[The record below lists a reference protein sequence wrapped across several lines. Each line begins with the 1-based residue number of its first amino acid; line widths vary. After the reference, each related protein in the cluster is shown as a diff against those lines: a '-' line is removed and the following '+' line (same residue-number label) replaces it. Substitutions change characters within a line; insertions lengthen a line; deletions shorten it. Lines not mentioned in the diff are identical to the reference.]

1 MQNGSTQAVSDMFAT
16 ADDHRVTTAAIRFTL
31 ATCDLGWALVAATRS
46 GICAMMLGDDALA
59 LETAARMSFP
69 HAYRTDDAPD
79 LIVWMTQVQDYIVTP
94 RHKLELPLHVQ
105 GTAFQQRVWA
115 TLQAIPAGSTIS
127 YAELAARLGNPRAV
141 RAVARACATNAIA
154 IAIPCHRVIR
164 SDGTLSGYR
173 WGVAR
178 KQALLE
184 RELLLNA
191 QR

>member
-16 ADDHRVTTAAIRFTL
+16 ADDNRVTTAAIRFTL

-105 GTAFQQRVWA
+105 GTAFQQRVVGH
-115 TLQAIPAGSTIS
+115 TPGDTSRQHDQL
-127 YAELAARLGNPRAV
+127 R
-141 RAVARACATNAIA
+141 RACGATGQSTGGARRG
-154 IAIPCHRVIR
+154 PGLCYQRDRHCHSVPSRHSQR
-164 SDGTLSGYR
+164 WHAQWLSLGS
-173 WGVAR
+173 GS
-178 KQALLE
+178 
-184 RELLLNA
+184 
-191 QR
+191 